1 MNANSLLEAPSFR
14 VGSQRFTIDYKGRY
28 ENLCIKI
35 REQSRELR
43 QENDPLL
50 LQEWLRDEIEAGTF
64 GWGGAFEIT
73 LLFPGGLPYR
83 VMPA

>member
-1 MNANSLLEAPSFR
+1 MWHRSSTSLNR
-14 VGSQRFTIDYKGRY
+14 WVGV
-28 ENLCIKI
+28 L
-35 REQSRELR
+35 
-43 QENDPLL
+43 ENDPLL

-64 GWGGAFEIT
+64 GWGAFEIT